1 MLASAKSS
9 VDVLGTSIAY
19 TESGSGDPILFLHG
33 NPTSSYLWRNV
44 IPHLTGL
51 GRCIAP
57 DLVGMGDSGPAPDGS
72 YRFFDHARYLEAFLE
87 ELEIAD
93 QVTLVLHDWGGALGF
108 DWARR
113 HPSALKGIA
122 YMETIVKPLALSDL
136 PASVQPAF
144 AALRSPA
151 GEEMILEE
159 NFFVE
164 RILPGSIIREL
175 EPDELDEY
183 RRPFQSRD
191 RRLPTLIFPRE
202 LPIDGDPSDI
212 VEVVSRYNRWL
223 AETPL
228 PKLLIRADPGVL
240 ITGAALETCR
250 QWPNQID
257 TAVAGKHFLQE
268 DSPDEIGASIADWYQ
283 QL

>member
-1 MLASAKSS
+1 MLATAKSR

-19 TESGSGDPILFLHG
+19 TESGSGDPIVFLHG

-57 DLVGMGDSGPAPDGS
+57 DLVGMGDSGPTSDGS
-72 YRFFDHARYLEAFLE
+72 YRFFDHARHLEALLE
-87 ELEIAD
+87 ALEIAD
-93 QVTLVLHDWGGALGF
+93 RVTLVLHDWGGALGF

-113 HPSALKGIA
+113 HPSAVRAIA
-122 YMETIVKPLALSDL
+122 YMETIVRPLALSDF
-136 PASVQPAF
+136 PAAVQPAF

-164 RILPGSIIREL
+164 RILPGSIIRQL
-175 EPDELDEY
+175 EPHELDEY

-191 RRLPTLIFPRE
+191 RRLPTLIWPRE
-202 LPIDGDPSDI
+202 LPIDGHPSD
-212 VEVVSRYNRWL
+212 VAEAVSRYGQWL
-223 AETPL
+223 ADAPL

-240 ITGAALETCR
+240 ITDASLETCR
-250 QWPNQID
+250 QWPNQ
-257 TAVAGKHFLQE
+257 TETVVAGKHFLQE
-268 DSPDEIGASIADWYQ
+268 DSPNEIGASIATWYQ
-283 QL
+283 RL